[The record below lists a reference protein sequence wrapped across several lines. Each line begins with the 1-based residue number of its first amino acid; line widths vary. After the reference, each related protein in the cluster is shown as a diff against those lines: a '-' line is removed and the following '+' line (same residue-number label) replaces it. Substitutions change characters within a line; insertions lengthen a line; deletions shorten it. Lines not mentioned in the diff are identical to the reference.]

1 MKPICSA
8 LAFLSLAAAL
18 FAQAPTGTI
27 SGTVID
33 ASGAVIPSAAITITS
48 KATSAVRSVN
58 ANQEGLFSAPALPP
72 GDYEV
77 RAVMQGFRTVVRDAL
92 VVAGSTTT
100 VDVSMPLGE
109 GKEIVTVE
117 AATAQINYDSSTVQ
131 GIVARQNIQD
141 LPLNGRS
148 SLQLATLEPGVT
160 VQAGAPSQFN
170 AVFNVYVLGGGGLSG
185 TSGVGPI
192 TTMDGGTINDE
203 VEGGTSMNFS
213 QEIVQE
219 FQLSSVNFDLSTGI
233 AAAGGINIVTR
244 SGSNDFHGSG
254 YFFFRDHNLA
264 AYPGLRRSTLSPNPF
279 FARRNPGFWVGGPI
293 KRDRLFFFFNYEYMN
308 QTSVFVDQQD
318 LPSLQA
324 VNGIFPSPYRSK
336 LITTR
341 FDYHLSEKHSLF
353 ARYSHDG
360 NHDFGPYSTVSM
372 PAAWNYNDNWSD
384 QSIVGVTSTL
394 TPALVNDIR
403 FQYHYWQNKAP
414 DANPS
419 DCSFPCIGF
428 GLPTIFSM
436 LGSSTFLSGNSYN
449 SPQFHQSRSYQV
461 NETLSWQKGTHRFR
475 FGLDYERM
483 RTAYKPWNPC
493 QPACLYVASP
503 EFIKGIFGSATS
515 QNFPTLPSTISS
527 TADLLN
533 LPLYGLPSSV
543 YSGVGVGNGSFPG
556 AYEYGQGGVNNRIHP
571 WFADTWKLRP
581 DFTLNF
587 GLAYDLETG
596 LFNGNMPLP
605 QFLAP
610 ILNGQTG
617 GAPPG
622 LSATSSNKLDFAPQ
636 VGFAWALGKEKK
648 TVIRG
653 GGGIFWD
660 TQPVWEKFKEDAV
673 VGPLGDGR
681 QTLSVSAFQNIFPNI
696 FVAGSSAP
704 LAIGAPIPLNAVMN
718 LTLGQFIQIMN
729 QQLPNLQQRLFPPPP
744 TSGPYTVS
752 GIDVAKQG
760 IEIYPSHFPLLRSY
774 QTSIGVQRDLGH
786 DMVLTVDWAR
796 RQGVNVN
803 LGELDL
809 NRSGRRNAN
818 GQVFPVIPACT
829 TSQLYVIGQ
838 ECSTGSITFWVPE
851 GRSVYDGLLVKVQKR
866 FTHNFQ
872 FTASYAL
879 QKNLGERATVNLDNY
894 FAGYGPTLARHNLN
908 VSGVVNLPLG
918 FVVSV
923 NSSIISSTP
932 AMPTISGIDLN
943 GAGNT
948 TFPLSEAVPN
958 IGYNCFN
965 AGCDKSDLVKAVA
978 NFNQTWAG
986 KKALNGVTIPT
997 LILPPDYSLGT
1008 PIFSQD
1014 FRATKEFR
1022 FKERYR
1028 FSVFSEFFNA
1038 FNVSN
1043 LLYNNFTLDT
1053 VKAVQTFAFG
1063 QPSNRLGQ
1071 VFGSGGAR
1079 AIQVG
1084 GRFTF

>member
-1 MKPICSA
+1 MRPICFA
-8 LAFLSLAAAL
+8 LGCLLLAIAL
-18 FAQAPTGTI
+18 FAQAPTGII
-27 SGTVID
+27 SGTVTD
-33 ASGAVIPSAAITITS
+33 ATGAVVPSAVITIANT
-48 KATSAVRSVN
+48 ATSAVRTISAN
-58 ANQEGLFSAPALPP
+58 AEGLYSAPALQP
-72 GDYEV
+72 GDYDV
-77 RAVMQGFRTVVRDAL
+77 RVTMAGFRTVVRPAL

-100 VDVSMPLGE
+100 VDVTLTLGE
-109 GKEIVTVE
+109 EKEIVTVE
-117 AATAQINYDSSTVQ
+117 AATAQINYDNSTVQ
-131 GIVARQNIQD
+131 GIIARQNIQD

-148 SLQLATLEPGVT
+148 SLQLASLEPGVT
-160 VQAGAPSQFN
+160 VVAGAPSQFN
-170 AVFNVYVLGGGGLSG
+170 AVFNVQVLGGGGLSG

-219 FQLSSVNFDLSTGI
+219 FQLASVNFDLSTGI
-233 AAAGGINIVTR
+233 AASGGVNIVTR
-244 SGSNDFHGSG
+244 SGSNDFHGSA

-264 AYPGLRRSTLSPNPF
+264 AYPGLRRSTLSPDPF
-279 FARRNPGFWVGGPI
+279 FARRNPGFWLGGPI
-293 KRDRLFFFFNYEYMN
+293 KRDKLFFFFNYEYMN
-308 QTSVFVDQQD
+308 QTTVFVDQQD
-318 LPSLQA
+318 LPSLQP
-324 VNGIFPSPYRSK
+324 VNGVFPSPYRSK

-341 FDYHLSEKHSLF
+341 FDYHLSDKHTLF

-360 NHDFGPYSTVSM
+360 NHDFGPYSTISM

-384 QSIVGVTSTL
+384 QSIMGVTSTL
-394 TPALVNDIR
+394 TPSIVNDIR
-403 FQYHYWQNKAP
+403 FQYHFWQNKAP

-419 DCSFPCIGF
+419 DCVFPCIGF
-428 GLPTIFSM
+428 GLPTVFSM

-475 FGLDYERM
+475 FGFDVEHM

-503 EFIKGIFGSATS
+503 EFIKGLGPAIT
-515 QNFPTLPSTISS
+515 QNFPTLPTTISS

-556 AYEYGQGGVNNRIHP
+556 AYENDSGGTNNRLHP
-571 WFADTWKLRP
+571 WFGDTWKIRP
-581 DFTLNF
+581 DFTLNY
-587 GLAYDLETG
+587 GIAYDLETG
-596 LFNGNMPLP
+596 LFNGNMPRP

-610 ILNGQTG
+610 ILNSQTG
-617 GAPPG
+617 GLPPG
-622 LSATSSNKLDFAPQ
+622 LAATSSNKADFAPQ
-636 VGFAWALGKEKK
+636 FGFAWAVGKDRK

-653 GGGIFWD
+653 GGGIYWD
-660 TQPVWEKFKEDAV
+660 TQPLWEKFKEDAV

-681 QTLSVSAFQNIFPNI
+681 QTLAVSAFQNVFPNI
-696 FVAGSSAP
+696 FVAGASAP
-704 LAIGAPIPLNAVMN
+704 LAIGAPIPLNAVTS

-729 QQLPNLQQRLFPPPP
+729 QQLPNIQQQLFPAPPR
-744 TSGPYTVS
+744 SGPYSVS

-760 IEIYPSHFPLLRSY
+760 IEIYPSNFPLLRSY
-774 QTSIGVQRDLGH
+774 QTSVGFQRDLGH
-786 DMVLTVDWAR
+786 DMVLTLDWAR
-796 RQGVNVN
+796 RQGENVN

-809 NRSGRRNAN
+809 NRSGRRNAA
-818 GQVFPVIPACT
+818 GQLSPVIPACT
-829 TSQLYVIGQ
+829 ASQLFVVGQ

-851 GRSVYDGLLVKVQKR
+851 GRSVYDGMLLKVQKR
-866 FTHNFQ
+866 LTHSFQ
-872 FTASYAL
+872 FTASYAF

-894 FAGYGPTLARHNLN
+894 FAGYGPTLPRHNLN
-908 VSGVVNLPLG
+908 LSGVVNFPWG
-918 FVVSV
+918 FVISV
-923 NSSIISSTP
+923 NSSIVASTP
-932 AMPTISGIDLN
+932 VTPTISGIDLN

-948 TFPLSEAVPN
+948 TFPIAEAVPN

-965 AGCDKSDLVKAVA
+965 QGCGKSDLEKAVA
-978 NFNQTWAG
+978 AFNQTWAG
-986 KKALNGVTIPT
+986 KKALNGVTIPQ

-1014 FRATKEFR
+1014 FRVTKDFR

-1028 FSVFSEFFNA
+1028 FSLFSEFFNA

-1043 LLYNNFTLDT
+1043 LLYSNFTLDT
-1053 VKAVQTFAFG
+1053 VKAAQTFAFG